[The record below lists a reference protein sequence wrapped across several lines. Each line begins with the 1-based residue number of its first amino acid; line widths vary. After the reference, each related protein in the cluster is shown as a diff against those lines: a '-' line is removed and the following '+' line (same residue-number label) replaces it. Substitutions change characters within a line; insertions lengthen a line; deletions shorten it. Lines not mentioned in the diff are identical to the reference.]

1 MSENDGNKDI
11 GPIRV
16 IVCQKGFL
24 VPCMREAHRLF
35 SMIKVEHLGF
45 GDFGARGFDFVR
57 VGEYDPSFIKDP
69 EIRAKF
75 TVEDLNGR
83 YHACF
88 KPLEE
93 FQKEFPQVPIQIVNE
108 G

>member
-1 MSENDGNKDI
+1 MQTDKSSDNNGS
-11 GPIRV
+11 IRV
-16 IVCQKGFL
+16 IVSQEGFL

-35 SMIKVEHLGF
+35 SLIKVEHLGF
-45 GDFGARGFDFVR
+45 GDFGAQGFDFVR
-57 VGEYDPSFIKDP
+57 VGEYDPGFIKEP

-75 TVEDLNGR
+75 TDEDLNGR

-88 KPLEE
+88 RPIED

-108 G
+108 D